1 MYLIYFF
8 QFIYY
13 VIYMNKIKKFKKSK
27 KTNNKRNH
35 KRRRMTRKLR
45 GGIKEFEGKKESE
58 GIKEFEGKKDNLVI
72 PYDENKKLEP
82 PANDE
87 PPYISSRIEPSQE
100 IQRLEDRIR
109 LLEENATINL
119 THLDRE
125 TQRFEERINEIQQT
139 DNTGELREQITALQR
154 KIEQTEY
161 DLTGIA
167 EILIQEHFLDRD
179 YFNSTRFSQPARK
192 RYMY

>member
-1 MYLIYFF
+1 
-8 QFIYY
+8 
-13 VIYMNKIKKFKKSK
+13 MNKIKKFKKSK

-45 GGIKEFEGKKESE
+45 GGIKEL
-58 GIKEFEGKKDNLVI
+58 EGKKDNLVI
-72 PYDENKKLEP
+72 PYDENKKLEQL
-82 PANDE
+82 
-87 PPYISSRIEPSQE
+87 YTSSRIEPSQE

-125 TQRFEERINEIQQT
+125 TQRLEERINEIPQT